1 MAPPE
6 FGRNEALLGETLLLG
21 SGFDNSTVCAFL
33 VVPTLPSTQLF
44 ASLAERGRAA
54 RKRVA
59 IAVRIRE
66 VFC

>member
-44 ASLAERGRAA
+44 ASLAERGGAA

-59 IAVRIRE
+59 VAVRTRE

>member
-1 MAPPE
+1 MVPPE
-6 FGRNEALLGETLLLG
+6 FGGNEALLGEALLLG

-44 ASLAERGRAA
+44 ASLAERGGAA

-59 IAVRIRE
+59 VAVRTRE
-66 VFC
+66 VF